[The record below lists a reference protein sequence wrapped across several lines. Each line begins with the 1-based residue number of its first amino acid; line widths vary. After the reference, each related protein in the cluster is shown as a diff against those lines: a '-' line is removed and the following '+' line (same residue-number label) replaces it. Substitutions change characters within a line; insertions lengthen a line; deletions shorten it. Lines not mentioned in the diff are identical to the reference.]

1 MSLSDSASDH
11 IVCKTVLSIETSDYN
26 GEKIMDRCS
35 FVFNE
40 KLKGIIT
47 ENIIGLAL
55 NSKGKLSLEKVI
67 VDLGN
72 IDLDWLETEMPKKLA
87 TELRNALSQ
96 YYHSSEDILRTE
108 RASYPQSIWKDAYPH
123 RDNIKGEKKL
133 SEDIFNQQSAMVT
146 THSAFAGT
154 QLIEKVDYYLRKGY
168 WSSENRVNTV
178 YIGNNLCQ
186 QINHQPQQWLPMLAW
201 HCLQPAGLN
210 RLIQTCQPEVL
221 RLLCQLFI
229 ESTTQKLAG
238 SVWQVT
244 SDIKV
249 TPERLKAAAEYY
261 LQHQIAYVN
270 AVQQER
276 TELQVQNDL
285 TPVRNITENGSNSFK
300 LDISE
305 VNTLI
310 DDAENPDISEVNTL
324 IDDAGNPDISEVNT
338 LIDDAGNPDISEV
351 NTLIDD
357 AGNPDISEVNTLID
371 DAGNPDIS
379 EVNTL
384 IDDAG
389 NPDISEVNTLIDDAG
404 NPDIS
409 EVNTLID
416 DAGNP
421 DISEVNTL
429 IDDAENPDISEVN
442 TLIDDAGNPDISEV
456 NTLIDDAGNPDI
468 SEVNTL
474 IDDAE
479 NPDISEVNT
488 LIDDAGNPDISEVNT
503 LIDDAGNPD
512 ISEVNTLIDDA
523 GNPDISEVN
532 TLIDDAE
539 NPDISE
545 VNTLIDDAGNPDISE
560 VNTLIDDA
568 GNPDISEVN
577 TLIDDAGNP
586 DISEVN
592 TLIDDAENP
601 DISEVNTLIDD
612 AGNPDISE
620 VNTLIDD
627 AGNPDISEVNTLI
640 DDAGNPDIS
649 EVNTLID
656 DAGNP
661 DISEV
666 NMLIKEV
673 GERRY
678 IQPGSAIPTSSAQ
691 SVLSVSNAGCM
702 ILWPLLPTF
711 FTTFGLLDKNKFI
724 SLEAQREAI
733 CLLDWLIW
741 AEDEIP
747 AWRLTLNKVICGLP
761 VNDNAR
767 WRVPEPEQRTIISQ
781 WLEKI
786 IMQLPA
792 WKKMGASDVRYLFL
806 QRSGELSGLESGIKI
821 HVKPEIYDAL
831 LTDWP
836 WPMNMAC
843 FSWLSQPLTIMW
855 L

>member
-11 IVCKTVLSIETSDYN
+11 IVYKTVFAIETSSSN

-35 FVFNE
+35 CVFNK

-72 IDLDWLETEMPKKLA
+72 IELDWLETEMPKKLA

-96 YYHSSEDILRTE
+96 YYHSSEDITRTE
-108 RASYPQSIWKDAYPH
+108 RASYPQSIWKEAYPH

-133 SEDIFNQQSAMVT
+133 SEDIFNQQSAMVST
-146 THSAFAGT
+146 RNAFAGT
-154 QLIEKVDYYLRKGY
+154 QLVEKVDYYLHKGY
-168 WSSENRVNTV
+168 WSSEDRTNTV
-178 YIGNNLCQ
+178 YIDNNLCQ
-186 QINHQPQQWLPMLAW
+186 QINHQPQQWLPMLAR
-201 HCLQPAGLN
+201 HCLQTAGLN
-210 RLIQTCQPEVL
+210 RLIQISQPEVL

-229 ESTTQKLAG
+229 EITTQKLAG

-261 LQHQIAYVN
+261 LQHQMTYVS
-270 AVQQER
+270 AAQQAR

-285 TPVRNITENGSNSFK
+285 TPVKNITENGSNSFK
-300 LDISE
+300 PDISE
-305 VNTLI
+305 VNALI
-310 DDAENPDISEVNTL
+310 DDAENPDIGEVNT
-324 IDDAGNPDISEVNT
+324 
-338 LIDDAGNPDISEV
+338 
-351 NTLIDD
+351 
-357 AGNPDISEVNTLID
+357 
-371 DAGNPDIS
+371 
-379 EVNTL
+379 
-384 IDDAG
+384 
-389 NPDISEVNTLIDDAG
+389 
-404 NPDIS
+404 
-409 EVNTLID
+409 
-416 DAGNP
+416 
-421 DISEVNTL
+421 
-429 IDDAENPDISEVN
+429 
-442 TLIDDAGNPDISEV
+442 
-456 NTLIDDAGNPDI
+456 
-468 SEVNTL
+468 
-474 IDDAE
+474 
-479 NPDISEVNT
+479 
-488 LIDDAGNPDISEVNT
+488 
-503 LIDDAGNPD
+503 
-512 ISEVNTLIDDA
+512 
-523 GNPDISEVN
+523 
-532 TLIDDAE
+532 
-539 NPDISE
+539 
-545 VNTLIDDAGNPDISE
+545 
-560 VNTLIDDA
+560 
-568 GNPDISEVN
+568 
-577 TLIDDAGNP
+577 
-586 DISEVN
+586 
-592 TLIDDAENP
+592 
-601 DISEVNTLIDD
+601 
-612 AGNPDISE
+612 
-620 VNTLIDD
+620 
-627 AGNPDISEVNTLI
+627 
-640 DDAGNPDIS
+640 
-649 EVNTLID
+649 
-656 DAGNP
+656 
-661 DISEV
+661 
-666 NMLIKEV
+666 LIKEV

-678 IQPGSAIPTSSAQ
+678 IQPGSAIPTPSAQ

-724 SLEAQREAI
+724 SLEAQREAV

-761 VNDNAR
+761 VNDNAL
-767 WRVPEPEQRTIISQ
+767 WRVPEPEQQTIISQ

-843 FSWLSQPLTIMW
+843 FSWLNQPLTITW